1 MPFYFFIW
9 DGENDAH
16 IAEHDVGIEEVQE
29 VVCGPTRLETSDSSG
44 RPIAFGWTSTGRFLA
59 CVYELLDEDTVYP
72 ISAYE
77 VEP

>member
-1 MPFYFFIW
+1 M
-9 DGENDAH
+9 
-16 IAEHDVGIEEVQE
+16 
-29 VVCGPTRLETSDSSG
+29 
-44 RPIAFGWTSTGRFLA
+44 TSTGRFLA